1 MFADLC
7 LVMTA
12 MVGDLAVTL
21 SCGKCSCCILF
32 ATYLRPWS
40 SHFRASVET
49 TGNKLDLD
57 PAGKMCH
64 PVADSSLGN
73 PLAAELL

>member
-7 LVMTA
+7 LIMPA

-21 SCGKCSCCILF
+21 SCEKNCILF

-40 SHFRASVET
+40 SQFRASVET
-49 TGNKLDLD
+49 TGNKLDLA